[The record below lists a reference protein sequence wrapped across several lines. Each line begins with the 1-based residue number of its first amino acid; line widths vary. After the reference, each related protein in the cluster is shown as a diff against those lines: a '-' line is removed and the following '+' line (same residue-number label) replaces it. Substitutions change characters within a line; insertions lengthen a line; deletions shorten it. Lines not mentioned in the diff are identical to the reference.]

1 MTRAKADE
9 TARPLSDEAAA
20 QVRRLRVD
28 VESTSKPEPG
38 PDRHTYKCLADIR
51 VSEGEEHQVCKAR
64 LTVHHPR
71 GWMGVSAGFTFEVDG
86 REFPTFAA
94 RAEHACLQVMKEFPS
109 DEIISVFLLGSG
121 DANYGAW

>member
-1 MTRAKADE
+1 MARAKADLPTGSPTYE
-9 TARPLSDEAAA
+9 TASDI
-20 QVRRLRVD
+20 RRLRVD

-38 PDRHTYKCLADIR
+38 SDRHTYKCLADIR
-51 VSEGEEHQVCKAR
+51 VSEGEQHQVCKAR

-71 GWMGVSAGFTFEVDG
+71 GWMGVSAGFTYEVDG

-109 DEIISVFLLGSG
+109 DEIISVLLLGSG
-121 DANYGAW
+121 DPDFGP